1 MCAEAIYI
9 PRKKLAG
16 LVEDPERSAKAVH
29 LKYVTDSEP
38 GITRK
43 KKGKGFAYY
52 QDGKKLDDEQQL
64 ERINKLV
71 LPPAWQ
77 AVWICAS
84 PEGHLQATG
93 TDAAGRKQYRYHP
106 MWIALRSQTK
116 FSHMY
121 DFGKTLPSIRKAVSK
136 GLAKHGLP
144 LEKVLAA
151 VVAVMQYTN
160 IRVGNS
166 SYEKEYGS
174 YGLTTLK
181 DRHAKINTQR
191 AVFKFKGKKGVQQ
204 EITLNNKRLA
214 RIVQQCKDIPG
225 KDLFQY
231 YDGDEHYAIDS
242 GMVNDYIREISGAN
256 FTAKDFRTWFGSL
269 RAMQE
274 LKEHGCCDT
283 DKERK
288 KKIVAAIDAVAGQLG
303 NTRAVCRKYYIH
315 PRILDVYNENKLD
328 DFFGSEPTYDI
339 SDKGLSKDE
348 KAMMKILEAK
358 TKVPIMEI

>member
-1 MCAEAIYI
+1 MGAEAIYI
-9 PRKKLAG
+9 PRKKLAK
-16 LVEDPERSAKAVH
+16 LVADPQKSAAAVD
-29 LKYVTDSEP
+29 LVYVTDSEP
-38 GITRK
+38 GIARK

-52 QDGKKLDDEQQL
+52 LDGKKLTTKPQL

-77 AVWICAS
+77 NVWICSNDA
-84 PEGHLQATG
+84 GHLQATG

-106 MWIALRSQTK
+106 MWVALRSQTK

-121 DFGKTLPSIRKAVSK
+121 DFGKALPLIRK
-136 GLAKHGLP
+136 GIAKHLNKRKLP

-151 VVAVMQYTN
+151 VVSIMQYTN
-160 IRVGNS
+160 VRVGNS

-181 DRHAKINTQR
+181 DRHAKINTQK

-204 EITLNNKRLA
+204 EVTLNNRRLA

-242 GMVNDYIREISGAN
+242 GMVNDYIREVSGAD

-269 RAMQE
+269 RALQE
-274 LKEHGCCDT
+274 LKVLGCCDT

-288 KKIVAAIDAVAGQLG
+288 KKIVSAIDAVAGQLG
-303 NTRAVCRKYYIH
+303 NTRTVCRKYYVH
-315 PRILDVYNENKLD
+315 PSILDVYNDSKLD
-328 DFFGSEPTYDI
+328 EFFGSAPSYGI
-339 SDKGLSKDE
+339 SESGLSKDE
-348 KAMMKILEAK
+348 RAMMKILEAE
-358 TKVPIMEI
+358 TKIPITEL